1 MKPKSDKSIELYKM
15 MLSLGYPE
23 EFCDI
28 ITKNLNTDFT
38 AKRMMGYLRNVKH
51 PSLEELADEMQ
62 LEGEDLVSLER
73 ALESLEK
80 EAAVIRNRHDLYGVP
95 ERMNLVVGR
104 LSMTGKG
111 FGFVVPENKEPEETD
126 VFIPGRKYRSKAT

>member
-1 MKPKSDKSIELYKM
+1 MFKIHTFDYHPLIYYNHFMKPKSDKSIELYKM

-51 PSLEELADEMQ
+51 PSLEELADEMLAILADRNAIMKKKDMEATQ
-62 LEGEDLVSLER
+62 AHWNQIMAEGLTDED
-73 ALESLEK
+73 
-80 EAAVIRNRHDLYGVP
+80 
-95 ERMNLVVGR
+95 
-104 LSMTGKG
+104 
-111 FGFVVPENKEPEETD
+111 
-126 VFIPGRKYRSKAT
+126 